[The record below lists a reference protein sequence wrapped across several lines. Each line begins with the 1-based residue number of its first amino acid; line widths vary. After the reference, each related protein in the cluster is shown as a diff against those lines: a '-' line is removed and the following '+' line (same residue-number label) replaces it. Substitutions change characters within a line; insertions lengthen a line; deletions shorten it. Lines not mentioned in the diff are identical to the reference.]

1 MNYYEILG
9 VKTDATTAE
18 IKSAYRRLARKYH
31 PDVNSDGIKMF
42 KEISAAYETLI
53 DIDSRKRYDIVNG
66 IFRSSFAEEK
76 SEDKFKETKQSED
89 KNKTSAKTKKSQKR
103 ENFFKNIFDKTAKI
117 EPVAGEDII
126 SDVTISLADSIHGA
140 SRIVNVVNTQL
151 CPRCHG
157 RKFING
163 SKCNVCNGSGEFVQH
178 KRINVK
184 IPPNTA
190 DKSKLRLK
198 GEGGEGAFGGKNG
211 DLYLIIHVEGNSRI
225 TYDNL
230 NMLYNLPITPYEAVL
245 GGDITIPTYSGFVK
259 LKLPV
264 NTTSGQKF
272 RLKNQGLKKGS
283 KTGDMIVTVTI
294 EIPKHLSDDE
304 IKLYEKLKRISQDNI
319 RENLL
324 ND

>member
-9 VKTDATTAE
+9 VKPEATTAE
-18 IKSAYRRLARKYH
+18 IKSAYRKLARKYH
-31 PDVNSDGIKMF
+31 PDVNPDGLKIF
-42 KEISAAYETLI
+42 KQISVAYETLV
-53 DIDSRKRYDIVNG
+53 DDDSRKRYDIVHG
-66 IFRSSFAEEK
+66 IFKTSDEEK
-76 SEDKFKETKQSED
+76 SDEKPKQENNDANETSEEQ
-89 KNKTSAKTKKSQKR
+89 KPKKSQKR
-103 ENFFKNIFDKTAKI
+103 ENFFKNIFDKTSKI
-117 EPVAGEDII
+117 EPVDGEDIT
-126 SDVTISLADSIHGA
+126 SDVTITLADSIHGA
-140 SRIVNVVNTQL
+140 TRTINVVNTKL

-163 SKCNVCNGSGEFVQH
+163 AKCNVCNGSGEFVQH

-190 DKSKLRLK
+190 NKSKLRLK

-225 TYDNL
+225 SYDNL

-259 LKLPV
+259 LKLPP

-272 RLKNQGLKKGS
+272 RLKSQGLKKGS

-304 IKLYEKLKRISQDNI
+304 IKLYEKLKRISAENI